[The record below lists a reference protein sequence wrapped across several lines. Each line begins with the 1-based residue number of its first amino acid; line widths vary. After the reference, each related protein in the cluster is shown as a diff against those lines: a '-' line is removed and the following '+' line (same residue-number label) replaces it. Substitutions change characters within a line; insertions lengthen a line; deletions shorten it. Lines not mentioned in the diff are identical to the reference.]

1 MMSFTSN
8 VAESSVYIGNFCNL
22 NNINLDYTIKLNK
35 TVVLFIWK
43 LNSLLKYPVGINE
56 KWYNVAI
63 VMTIELIRLQIDL
76 FCSSNSGIYILFSP
90 VRNRVA
96 ILWRCQFLKCSF
108 IALYY
113 NLHRWYSKSYY
124 KHWITEINEY

>member
-1 MMSFTSN
+1 M
-8 VAESSVYIGNFCNL
+8 AKSSVYIGNFCNL

-96 ILWRCQFLKCSF
+96 IL
-108 IALYY
+108 
-113 NLHRWYSKSYY
+113 
-124 KHWITEINEY
+124 